1 MSKNSIQTISVR
13 DFGGSKLRMVTMH
26 PRTNRME
33 YLNTDKDIRPRRIDR
48 IDAGRVF
55 EQVENWL
62 GTASPDDVTY
72 YGSFRSLVQYAAWR
86 GELLCESQ
94 DVQWDITVEYTS
106 GEIASYVSTA
116 LNRPLPQVFADVFA
130 SAEQAEGGAA

>member
-1 MSKNSIQTISVR
+1 MGKNTIQTISVR
-13 DFGGSKLRMVTMH
+13 DFGGSKLRMVTMR
-26 PRTNRME
+26 PRTSRME
-33 YLNTDKDIRPRRIDR
+33 YLNAEKDIRPRRIDR
-48 IDAGRVF
+48 IEAGQAF
-55 EQVENWL
+55 EQIENWL

-116 LNRPLPQVFADVFA
+116 LNRPLPQVFADIFA